1 MSFWTALVIIVAIA
15 SYAAIRIERIRSRDR
30 RLGPGEGSGS
40 PAREAE
46 LEREVLDLKKRL
58 AVLERIVTDKG
69 YDVATQIEALRDA
82 RRTEALIDSREPE
95 GRS

>member
-58 AVLERIVTDKG
+58 AVLERIATDDRQSNAIAKE
-69 YDVATQIEALRDA
+69 IESLRD
-82 RRTEALIDSREPE
+82 R
-95 GRS
+95 

>member
-1 MSFWTALVIIVAIA
+1 VSFWTAIVVIVAIA

-30 RLGPGEGSGS
+30 LSHGERSRS

-58 AVLERIVTDKG
+58 AVLERIATDDRQSK
-69 YDVATQIEALRDA
+69 AIAHEIEALRD
-82 RRTEALIDSREPE
+82 R
-95 GRS
+95 

>member
-1 MSFWTALVIIVAIA
+1 MSFWTALVVIVAIA
-15 SYAAIRIERIRSRDR
+15 SFAAIRIERIRSRDR

-58 AVLERIVTDKG
+58 AVLERIATDDRQSNAIAKE
-69 YDVATQIEALRDA
+69 IEALRD
-82 RRTEALIDSREPE
+82 R
-95 GRS
+95 